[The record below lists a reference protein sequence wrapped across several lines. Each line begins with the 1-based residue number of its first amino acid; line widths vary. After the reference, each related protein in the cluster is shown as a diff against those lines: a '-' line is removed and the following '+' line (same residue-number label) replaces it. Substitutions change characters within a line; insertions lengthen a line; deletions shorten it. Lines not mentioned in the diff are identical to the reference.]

1 MDLGPNFIVG
11 LTITCVFIA
20 GVGGYCIWKM
30 YKQRTHAAS
39 AAAANR
45 TVVTQPLPPG
55 WRPLTMEDEN
65 GVVYRVEGVV
75 ITDSDDD
82 DDDTVLFSSH

>member
-30 YKQRTHAAS
+30 CKQRTHAA
-39 AAAANR
+39 AAAADR
-45 TVVTQPLPPG
+45 PAATHPLPPG
-55 WRPLTMEDEN
+55 WHPLTVQDEF
-65 GVVYRVEGVV
+65 GEHVVEGVV

-82 DDDTVLFSSH
+82 DDTVLFSSH